1 MYVDHETIDQRLS
14 RGSRPSPA
22 KLATLAGQS
31 YTATINLCAEMDG
44 GGSHSLTASE
54 RDDSIAEAAAASG

>member
-31 YTATINLCAEMDG
+31 YTATINLCAEMNG
-44 GGSHSLTASE
+44 GDAPQIGKAGLTDSLKTH
-54 RDDSIAEAAAASG
+54 